1 MKFNILSIDILK
13 RKEAKREMGVRKE
26 QKEQRRQEIL
36 YAALDLFVTRGYAA
50 TKISDIAQRVS
61 MSVGLMFHYFES
73 KEKLYEE
80 LVTMGL
86 AGTTYPASQT
96 CERAIDFFEQFTEAL
111 FSVMKDQPYIAK
123 MFVLMANAQRS
134 EGTPEYI
141 REIALKVNTI
151 EQFVPIIEMGQKEG
165 SIREGNPMALSNAF
179 WCSIQGIAEQYAA
192 HPETEL
198 PESAWIVDIVRR
210 KKE

>member
-1 MKFNILSIDILK
+1 
-13 RKEAKREMGVRKE
+13 MGIRQK

-36 YAALDLFVTRGYAA
+36 YAALDLFVTKGYSA
-50 TKISDIAQRVS
+50 TKISDIAQRAS

-80 LVTMGL
+80 LVRMGL
-86 AGTTYPASQT
+86 AGTAYPAAQN
-96 CERAIDFFEQFTEAL
+96 CERSIDFFSQFTEAL
-111 FSVMKDQPYIAK
+111 FTAMKNQPYIAK

-141 REIALKVNTI
+141 REIALKVNII

-165 SIREGNPMALSNAF
+165 SIREGNPLALSNAF

-192 HPETEL
+192 HPEMEL
-198 PESAWIVDIVRR
+198 PESAWIVDIVR
-210 KKE
+210 KEKR